1 MIKLSSGTE
10 LNLSSRESTLIPPT
24 DEIVHLRWKEEPGYI
39 LVVEKEAIFQ
49 TLCHSAFADNRF
61 SEKKRCHYHRSSEP
75 FTVYS
80 FWNDTTPQ
88 GKGQPDIA
96 TRGLVHLLGQEL
108 PLRIPILLL
117 VDADVYGLELHRFH
131 IDPDSLLH
139 ISNMDYRK
147 ALHMLSRLGDRFP
160 SDWKDEL
167 TRLVLM
173 RRKAEIEI
181 LSQASRFFSTM
192 ALPAPLRNL
201 ARRRDCGDPPD
212 NLPDSFAATT
222 GCLWDTARSGPA
234 LIPYLL

>member
-1 MIKLSSGTE
+1 MIKLLSGTV

-49 TLCHSAFADNRF
+49 TLCHSAFADN
-61 SEKKRCHYHRSSEP
+61 SLLGKKGVII
-75 FTVYS
+75 T
-80 FWNDTTPQ
+80 

-96 TRGLVHLLGQEL
+96 TRGLVHLLSQEL

-117 VDADVYGLELHRFH
+117 VDADVYGLEIASVYKCGSIKMRHESHSLTSERAMWLGLKHSDFRRFH

-181 LSQASRFFSTM
+181 LSQAS
-192 ALPAPLRNL
+192 P
-201 ARRRDCGDPPD
+201 
-212 NLPDSFAATT
+212 TT

-234 LIPYLL
+234 LIPYLLVKISEVLTVM